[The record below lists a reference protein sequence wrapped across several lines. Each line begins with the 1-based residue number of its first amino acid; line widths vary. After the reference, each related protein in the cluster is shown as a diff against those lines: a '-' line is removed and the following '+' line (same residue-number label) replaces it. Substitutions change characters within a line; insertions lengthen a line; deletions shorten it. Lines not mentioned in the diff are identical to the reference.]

1 MKGDTAIDNISSKN
15 ITTEFEQE
23 ESPYVSVPGLEATNI
38 EDYHEHLEGMEITEE
53 QAAELIH
60 ILFDIMRTM
69 IDINFGLNSVQFTA
83 NPQETMTTS
92 PRESEVTSDQSQ
104 KHLEF
109 NGAVENKL
117 SERSPS

>member
-1 MKGDTAIDNISSKN
+1 MKGDTAIDNIPSKN
-15 ITTEFEQE
+15 IATEFEQE
-23 ESPYVSVPGLEATNI
+23 ESPYVSVPGLRTANI
-38 EDYHEHLEGMEITEE
+38 EDYREHLEGMEITEE

-69 IDINFGLNSVQFTA
+69 IDINFGLNSVQFTV

-92 PRESEVTSDQSQ
+92 PRESELNSDHSQ
-104 KHLEF
+104 KRLEF
-109 NGAVENKL
+109 NGAVESKL